1 MKMRTART
9 AIAAMSLIGMT
20 GSATAGEWKFLPI
33 LDKDYKPEMTLSL
46 IGGLLDPKE
55 ADRDTFAGLELA
67 MNCGLFQTP
76 SGVVRTKI
84 SFARFDHDGYDYR
97 TFEVNPRWTVPIAQ
111 NLSFGIGPG
120 IGYVKTKV
128 GSRDTEMFAWQI
140 GADLDYRIGQIN
152 LGLGA
157 RWQDTVNKT
166 VAIGTEGAE
175 NWLVQAKI
183 GFAF

>member
-1 MKMRTART
+1 MTMHTARA
-9 AIAAMSLIGMT
+9 AIVAISLFAMA
-20 GSATAGEWKFLPI
+20 GSASAGEWKFLPI
-33 LDKDYKPEMTLSL
+33 LDKDYKPEMTLSV
-46 IGGLLDPKE
+46 IGGLLDPKGSGS
-55 ADRDTFAGLELA
+55 DTFAGLELA
-67 MNCGLFQTP
+67 MNCGVFQTP

-97 TFEVNPRWTVPIAQ
+97 TIEVNPRWTVPVAH
-111 NLSFGIGPG
+111 NLTFGIGPG
-120 IGYVKTKV
+120 VGYVKTKV
-128 GSRDTEMFAWQI
+128 GTRDTEMFAWQV

-166 VAIGTEGAE
+166 VAIGTQGAE
-175 NWLVQAKI
+175 NWLLQAKI